1 MVNFWKEEF
10 ALDRNKAF
18 TIYALTLI
26 AGVASV
32 ITASLMAGFATL
44 PTPMVFVEHVALG
57 LGIRAA
63 YKYIGGFDLSDWTLT
78 GEPIPAAIEA
88 AEPMPA
94 GATADA
100 TS

>member
-1 MVNFWKEEF
+1 MVNFWKEEIE
-10 ALDRNKAF
+10 LDRNKAF

-32 ITASLMAGFATL
+32 ITASLMAGYATL
-44 PTPMVFVEHVALG
+44 PTPLLFVEHVALG

-63 YKYIGGFDLSDWTLT
+63 YKYIGGFDLSDWTFT
-78 GEPIPAAIEA
+78 GEPIPAASEA
-88 AEPMPA
+88 VEATPA

>member
-1 MVNFWKEEF
+1 MVNFWKEETE
-10 ALDRNKAF
+10 LDRNKAF

-32 ITASLMAGFATL
+32 ITASLMAGYATL
-44 PTPMVFVEHVALG
+44 PTPLLFVEHVALG

-63 YKYIGGFDLSDWTLT
+63 YKYIGGFDLSDWTFT
-78 GEPIPAAIEA
+78 GEPIPAASEA
-88 AEPMPA
+88 VEATPA